1 MKTHSNFAARI
12 LGILAIAATVGWLQ
26 PTAAYGQA
34 TAEGTDI
41 VNTATVSFSDA
52 NSNTYST
59 VDGVATV
66 KVGHAAGIDVVAA
79 AATATAVSPST
90 LNTMSFNV
98 SNIGNGVDTLS
109 VSENNSDG
117 TVLTVTKFT
126 YNSTDYANIGLLN
139 AALADSTVVAG
150 GTVTIVVEYSIANDK
165 GGEPSTYTLTG
176 TSVRDGSATDNDNTI
191 VTPALTGTVA
201 VTPDGA
207 QTLTHLPSNGTN
219 YTFTFTV
226 NNSQTGSDD
235 FDLLATSPGSAV
247 ITIVSVNA
255 FAGDSTRVTI
265 AAGASPTFD
274 VIYSV
279 AGTATAQD
287 TLYLEARSVAAPAT
301 TDSGFADMTVIEADL
316 SITKVA
322 YRSDRVT
329 PIGAGLVLPGEVIEY
344 LVTVTNDGGATASTV
359 VVTDNLP
366 AALTYAS
373 SLDVVGTWTVGG
385 SGNNR
390 TFTLTT
396 TLAASASGSFWIQAS
411 VNEPLTMEFRTH
423 LRRCLRQASLDLRVR
438 GVASWVR
445 WTAVVVVLLGGAAE
459 LRGGGTPMG
468 TLITSSAS
476 VSYSHP
482 SGTTGNKTSADV
494 MVMMGQVAG
503 VDVEQLRSSLAQ
515 AGTSI
520 LFSHTITNVGNGPD
534 TFILT
539 ATSPDGWPIRMVLD
553 VNGDGTEDAGD
564 TPIVGPLA
572 LNMDV
577 SAQVLVVLDIPVST
591 PAAAARAAATLT
603 ATSQF
608 DTGVTDSITNDL
620 EVTPPTPSLGLL
632 KTVDAASAV
641 AGDILTY
648 TITYQA
654 AWFGSN
660 DLTIR
665 DTIPAGLSYEAGTL
679 RLGTRVL
686 TDVSGDDEGY
696 HDQTTDVIVVTVP
709 AADIQPEDSV
719 SFQVRVVPVRT
730 ATMIQN
736 VAVASAGATV
746 GASNV
751 SETVIV
757 GPDLLLEKTVQGP
770 NPARSGDELVYS
782 ILLTNDGSA
791 GLAQAAV
798 VTDTLPAGLEIV
810 DAGPAGTVDG
820 NVVTWD
826 FGDVNPGDQ
835 VEALLQVQ
843 VAGLIPDTLT
853 VVNVA
858 KLSLGRV

>member
-1 MKTHSNFAARI
+1 M
-12 LGILAIAATVGWLQ
+12 GI
-26 PTAAYGQA
+26 
-34 TAEGTDI
+34 
-41 VNTATVSFSDA
+41 
-52 NSNTYST
+52 
-59 VDGVATV
+59 
-66 KVGHAAGIDVVAA
+66 
-79 AATATAVSPST
+79 
-90 LNTMSFNV
+90 
-98 SNIGNGVDTLS
+98 
-109 VSENNSDG
+109 
-117 TVLTVTKFT
+117 
-126 YNSTDYANIGLLN
+126 
-139 AALADSTVVAG
+139 
-150 GTVTIVVEYSIANDK
+150 
-165 GGEPSTYTLTG
+165 
-176 TSVRDGSATDNDNTI
+176 
-191 VTPALTGTVA
+191 
-201 VTPDGA
+201 
-207 QTLTHLPSNGTN
+207 
-219 YTFTFTV
+219 
-226 NNSQTGSDD
+226 
-235 FDLLATSPGSAV
+235 
-247 ITIVSVNA
+247 
-255 FAGDSTRVTI
+255 
-265 AAGASPTFD
+265 
-274 VIYSV
+274 
-279 AGTATAQD
+279 
-287 TLYLEARSVAAPAT
+287 
-301 TDSGFADMTVIEADL
+301 
-316 SITKVA
+316 
-322 YRSDRVT
+322 
-329 PIGAGLVLPGEVIEY
+329 
-344 LVTVTNDGGATASTV
+344 
-359 VVTDNLP
+359 
-366 AALTYAS
+366 
-373 SLDVVGTWTVGG
+373 
-385 SGNNR
+385 
-390 TFTLTT
+390 
-396 TLAASASGSFWIQAS
+396 
-411 VNEPLTMEFRTH
+411 RTH

-459 LRGGGTPMG
+459 LRGGGTPVG

-482 SGTTGNKTSADV
+482 SGGTANKTSADV

-503 VDVEQLRSSLAQ
+503 VDVEQPRSSLAQ

-520 LFSHTITNVGNGPD
+520 VFSHTITNVGNGPD

-577 SAQVLVVLDIPVST
+577 SAQVLVVLDIPVAT

-608 DTGVTDSITNDL
+608 DTGVTDSNTDDL
-620 EVTPPTPSLGLL
+620 EITPPTPSLGLV

-654 AWFGSN
+654 AWLGAN

-679 RLGTRVL
+679 RLGARAL

-696 HDQTTDVIVVTVP
+696 HDPTTGVIVVMVP

-736 VAVASAGATV
+736 VAVASAGGTA

-798 VTDTLPAGLEIV
+798 VIDTLPAGLEIV

-820 NVVTWD
+820 SVVTWD

-843 VAGLIPDTLT
+843 VAGLIPDTST

-858 KLSLGRV
+858 NLSLGGEPHMTTSAPPVLLLGNAGDILALDLQGRDSGSPTRRAGLPQLCRGEPERRDRQRGRGEDRHPQRPGVVGLPRDGGLDSDRTRAGHCLPCNPSPPGAPWRAEPPSRWCRLSRATWSSRP